1 MSDSQSI
8 GINTLSEF
16 ISWIEG
22 VRPKGSERAMA
33 ACFYRGHADIGWQWL
48 SGVYRTDE
56 KGNSFRANESRLYH
70 EIMRRDPLAFAED
83 KNTFERLVRMQH
95 YGLPTRLLDI
105 TQNPL
110 IALFF
115 ACTDLPEKDGEV
127 MAFSWP
133 DSRISMH
140 QRDLPPTSMA
150 GVEATL
156 DLSLLDKQVIKSFY
170 DYLLGEKDRLKDLSN
185 ENQWVCDLLQGRID
199 LINKKRIDVE
209 NLTDQL
215 ESSFAL
221 KIIKNSIDSFAT
233 EIINR
238 LKQELGDGGIE
249 NPISKKLANMSGQI
263 FLYDL
268 LSRLEKWGASLVA
281 RLCEKMEIPDQSTK
295 QGIVDFLQALTCFHF
310 VLPPLSNARIRRQ
323 EGAFVVFP
331 PVTSKHW
338 TLENACA
345 SLGCQ
350 VIRASIKAG
359 KKFSLL
365 NDLANIGITRSHL
378 FPELEEQAKHIKSL
392 YPPSPD
398 SFFVLRKNG
407 APA

>member
-33 ACFYRGHADIGWQWL
+33 TCFYRGHADIGWQWL

-56 KGNSFRANESRLYH
+56 EGNSFCANESRLYH

-133 DSRISMH
+133 DSPISMH
-140 QRDLPPTSMA
+140 QGGLPPTSMA
-150 GVEATL
+150 GVEAAL

-170 DYLLGEKDRLKDLSN
+170 DYLLGEKDRLKNLSN

-233 EIINR
+233 EIIR
-238 LKQELGDGGIE
+238 ACYELFIE
-249 NPISKKLANMSGQI
+249 AFSQCKFVQCLESPIPATSATKS
-263 FLYDL
+263 
-268 LSRLEKWGASLVA
+268 GASL
-281 RLCEKMEIPDQSTK
+281 
-295 QGIVDFLQALTCFHF
+295 
-310 VLPPLSNARIRRQ
+310 PP
-323 EGAFVVFP
+323 
-331 PVTSKHW
+331 T
-338 TLENACA
+338 
-345 SLGCQ
+345 
-350 VIRASIKAG
+350 
-359 KKFSLL
+359 
-365 NDLANIGITRSHL
+365 
-378 FPELEEQAKHIKSL
+378 
-392 YPPSPD
+392 
-398 SFFVLRKNG
+398 
-407 APA
+407 